1 MLVGLATFFLV
12 FLHDLRDGTNA
23 LKPRK
28 NCVLPPT
35 STNSMVLAFASKN
48 KKNRC
53 RSLLNETAH
62 QYHAPSLFWQS
73 SGSFLEGFGSLLG
86 LSSAQLERS
95 WGAFGLS
102 WGPLR
107 CLLASFWVLLGCSW
121 SHLGSHRRLCAR
133 FWMVLGAS
141 WLGFGELWGSFRY
154 HFRRRCANCCR
165 DPSMAFTL
173 AFRYLLA
180 ARRYVRSTSAASRR
194 ESRACQ
200 IVILSSS

>member
-1 MLVGLATFFLV
+1 M
-12 FLHDLRDGTNA
+12 
-23 LKPRK
+23 
-28 NCVLPPT
+28 
-35 STNSMVLAFASKN
+35 
-48 KKNRC
+48 
-53 RSLLNETAH
+53 
-62 QYHAPSLFWQS
+62 
-73 SGSFLEGFGSLLG
+73 
-86 LSSAQLERS
+86 
-95 WGAFGLS
+95 
-102 WGPLR
+102 PLR

-180 ARRYVRSTSAASRR
+180 ARRYVRSTWNQIFKRFFGLFFSYCKFASFFAAFSMKFACFFKSRPSKFMR
-194 ESRACQ
+194 PRSVSWPSTPFNVFRINHQ
-200 IVILSSS
+200 KSSKNPPKILPKPFPKPRKIDPKS

>member
-1 MLVGLATFFLV
+1 M
-12 FLHDLRDGTNA
+12 
-23 LKPRK
+23 
-28 NCVLPPT
+28 
-35 STNSMVLAFASKN
+35 
-48 KKNRC
+48 
-53 RSLLNETAH
+53 
-62 QYHAPSLFWQS
+62 
-73 SGSFLEGFGSLLG
+73 EGVRGLLG
-86 LSSAQLERS
+86 LSSAQLGRS

-102 WGPLR
+102 WVPLR
-107 CLLASFWVLLGCSW
+107 CLLASFWMLLGCSW

-180 ARRYVRSTSAASRR
+180 ARRYVRSTWNSMPKTCCFLTSIFSGFGLDFGGSWASKMEPSWLPDMKTRFVLAPLDP
-194 ESRACQ
+194 S
-200 IVILSSS
+200 

>member
-1 MLVGLATFFLV
+1 M
-12 FLHDLRDGTNA
+12 
-23 LKPRK
+23 
-28 NCVLPPT
+28 
-35 STNSMVLAFASKN
+35 
-48 KKNRC
+48 
-53 RSLLNETAH
+53 
-62 QYHAPSLFWQS
+62 
-73 SGSFLEGFGSLLG
+73 G
-86 LSSAQLERS
+86 LSSAQLGRS

-102 WGPLR
+102 WVPLR

-154 HFRRRCANCCR
+154 NFRRRCANCCR

-180 ARRYVRSTSAASRR
+180 ARRYVRSTWNWSQVGSFWPKKT
-194 ESRACQ
+194 SGLGHFYLLKLN
-200 IVILSSS
+200 ILKNSVLEGPGLDFRGPGS

>member
-1 MLVGLATFFLV
+1 M
-12 FLHDLRDGTNA
+12 
-23 LKPRK
+23 
-28 NCVLPPT
+28 
-35 STNSMVLAFASKN
+35 
-48 KKNRC
+48 
-53 RSLLNETAH
+53 
-62 QYHAPSLFWQS
+62 
-73 SGSFLEGFGSLLG
+73 G
-86 LSSAQLERS
+86 LSSAQLGRS

-102 WGPLR
+102 WVPLR

-121 SHLGSHRRLCAR
+121 SHLGSHRRLRAR

-200 IVILSSS
+200 TVMLSSSLCLPLKPMSKASLRSSQVGLPPSFYSFPRTRTDRRTSPAICF